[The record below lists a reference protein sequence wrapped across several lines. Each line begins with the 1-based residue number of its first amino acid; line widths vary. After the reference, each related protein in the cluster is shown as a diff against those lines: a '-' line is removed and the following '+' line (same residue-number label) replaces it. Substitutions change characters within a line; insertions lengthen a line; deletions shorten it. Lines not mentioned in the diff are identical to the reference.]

1 MNEVWIVDDDRS
13 IRWVL
18 EKVLTK
24 AGFPC
29 RSFSDG
35 NAAWTAL
42 QNDCPGVLIS
52 DIRMPGPNGIDLL
65 TRIKEKYPKL
75 PVIITTAFSDLE
87 SAVSAFQK
95 GAFEYLPKPFDINKA
110 VQLVQRA
117 MADQE
122 PSAAADEAE
131 ENEEEGHG
139 TLELIGKAPVMQ
151 DVFRAIGRLSH
162 SSMTVLITGESGA
175 GKEVVARA
183 LHRSSPRSKAPFI
196 ALNMAAIPRELME
209 SELFGHERGAFTGAL
224 ATRSGRFEQ
233 ADGGTLFL
241 DEIGDMPME
250 LQTRLLRVLSDGN
263 FYRVGGHQPLH
274 ADVRIIAATN
284 ENLERRVAEGKF
296 REDLFHRL
304 NVIRIRLPSLKE
316 RSEDIPLLAHHFLIR
331 TAKEL
336 GVEVKRLEPDAMEA
350 LTRYPFP
357 GNVRQLENVCRWIT
371 VMAPSQNV
379 RAEDLPEE
387 VRNWEAGKD
396 AALPEGHMGALSDW
410 KDALS
415 QTVSDMLDRGAPDIM
430 ESLRN
435 QFERTVIEAALEK
448 TSGRRIDAAA
458 RLGMGRNTITRKIKE
473 LRMEE

>member
-1 MNEVWIVDDDRS
+1 M
-13 IRWVL
+13 
-18 EKVLTK
+18 
-24 AGFPC
+24 
-29 RSFSDG
+29 
-35 NAAWTAL
+35 
-42 QNDCPGVLIS
+42 
-52 DIRMPGPNGIDLL
+52 
-65 TRIKEKYPKL
+65 
-75 PVIITTAFSDLE
+75 
-87 SAVSAFQK
+87 
-95 GAFEYLPKPFDINKA
+95 
-110 VQLVQRA
+110 
-117 MADQE
+117 
-122 PSAAADEAE
+122 
-131 ENEEEGHG
+131 
-139 TLELIGKAPVMQ
+139 
-151 DVFRAIGRLSH
+151 
-162 SSMTVLITGESGA
+162 
-175 GKEVVARA
+175 
-183 LHRSSPRSKAPFI
+183 
-196 ALNMAAIPRELME
+196 
-209 SELFGHERGAFTGAL
+209 
-224 ATRSGRFEQ
+224 
-233 ADGGTLFL
+233 
-241 DEIGDMPME
+241 
-250 LQTRLLRVLSDGN
+250 LSDGN

-284 ENLERRVAEGKF
+284 QNLERRVAEGKF

-448 TSGRRIDAAA
+448 SIRPQNRRGGPAWHGSEHHHAEDQRTADGRVKILQSLRDFLRLIFYPPRCAEARAASGISSSC
-458 RLGMGRNTITRKIKE
+458 RKS
-473 LRMEE
+473 

>member
-1 MNEVWIVDDDRS
+1 
-13 IRWVL
+13 
-18 EKVLTK
+18 
-24 AGFPC
+24 
-29 RSFSDG
+29 
-35 NAAWTAL
+35 
-42 QNDCPGVLIS
+42 
-52 DIRMPGPNGIDLL
+52 
-65 TRIKEKYPKL
+65 
-75 PVIITTAFSDLE
+75 
-87 SAVSAFQK
+87 
-95 GAFEYLPKPFDINKA
+95 
-110 VQLVQRA
+110 
-117 MADQE
+117 
-122 PSAAADEAE
+122 
-131 ENEEEGHG
+131 
-139 TLELIGKAPVMQ
+139 MQ
-151 DVFRAIGRLSH
+151 DDSSARLADCLH

-209 SELFGHERGAFTGAL
+209 SELFGHERGALTGAL

-284 ENLERRVAEGKF
+284 QNLERRVAEGKF

-350 LTRYPFP
+350 LAA
-357 GNVRQLENVCRWIT
+357 I
-371 VMAPSQNV
+371 PSRETCV
-379 RAEDLPEE
+379 
-387 VRNWEAGKD
+387 G
-396 AALPEGHMGALSDW
+396 S
-410 KDALS
+410 
-415 QTVSDMLDRGAPDIM
+415 
-430 ESLRN
+430 
-435 QFERTVIEAALEK
+435 K
-448 TSGRRIDAAA
+448 TSAAGL
-458 RLGMGRNTITRKIKE
+458 RSWHP
-473 LRMEE
+473 LRM

>member
-24 AGFPC
+24 AGFTC

-42 QNDCPGVLIS
+42 QNDGPGVLIS

-175 GKEVVARA
+175 GKEVVAR
-183 LHRSSPRSKAPFI
+183 LC
-196 ALNMAAIPRELME
+196 
-209 SELFGHERGAFTGAL
+209 T
-224 ATRSGRFEQ
+224 
-233 ADGGTLFL
+233 
-241 DEIGDMPME
+241 
-250 LQTRLLRVLSDGN
+250 
-263 FYRVGGHQPLH
+263 
-274 ADVRIIAATN
+274 
-284 ENLERRVAEGKF
+284 
-296 REDLFHRL
+296 
-304 NVIRIRLPSLKE
+304 
-316 RSEDIPLLAHHFLIR
+316 
-331 TAKEL
+331 
-336 GVEVKRLEPDAMEA
+336 
-350 LTRYPFP
+350 
-357 GNVRQLENVCRWIT
+357 
-371 VMAPSQNV
+371 
-379 RAEDLPEE
+379 
-387 VRNWEAGKD
+387 
-396 AALPEGHMGALSDW
+396 
-410 KDALS
+410 
-415 QTVSDMLDRGAPDIM
+415 
-430 ESLRN
+430 
-435 QFERTVIEAALEK
+435 
-448 TSGRRIDAAA
+448 AAA
-458 RLGMGRNTITRKIKE
+458 REAKPLSSRSTWRQFPVS
-473 LRMEE
+473 